1 MSKFRIGRVE
11 GVWENFL
18 PPIQGGAFRKCA
30 DKESKESLEATKGS
44 SIVSESSTLEMP
56 AGTYTT
62 NEIEKEIAADV
73 AKYPSLD
80 SATQRDI
87 TLKFRALHQRVHD
100 EGYYDCRYIEYGKEM
115 ARYSALFALFIFFL
129 KMEYYTT
136 SACFLGLWWHQ
147 IMVRP

>member
-11 GVWENFL
+11 GDWENFV
-18 PPIQGGAFRKCA
+18 PPIQGGEFRKCA
-30 DKESKESLEATKGS
+30 DKESKESYATTKGS
-44 SIVSESSTLEMP
+44 EILSEASMVDMTP
-56 AGTYTT
+56 GTYTT

-80 SATQRDI
+80 AATQRNI
-87 TLKFRALHQRVHD
+87 TLRFRALHQRVLD

-115 ARYSALFALFIFFL
+115 ARYCTLFALFIFFL
-129 KMEYYTT
+129 KMEYYTV

-147 IMVRP
+147 IMVCS